1 MTLKNPYLTSAIALA
16 QNGLSTAA
24 NVNSLIQKKDYA
36 FWEKRLR
43 KEKNINSYLL
53 NNKNYNLLNLSV
65 VVGLHIAASD
75 PNEITAHAKKT
86 LEALDGYLSL
96 FPELLTDKSF
106 IHKLKNLEGMSFLS
120 TLCELS
126 LAKYFKEKGFLV
138 GFETPFSQ
146 TGSLPKKNVDLSI
159 TDTDGNIFHFEV
171 YMPANSTDIDGFF
184 SPTEEDH
191 HFEYKVMKKL
201 EDKFGKKGIAG
212 ISGKVFLAIN
222 VSFYDDLRIRGILSD
237 GNFDLF
243 ARAKKHLP
251 DGVDGAVFFTD
262 EFVNNDGA
270 HLGVLIE
277 K

>member
-16 QNGLSTAA
+16 KNGLSTTS

-36 FWEKRLR
+36 IWEKRLKR
-43 KEKNINSYLL
+43 EKDIRSYLL
-53 NNKNYNLLNLSV
+53 KNKNYNLLNLSV
-65 VVGLHIAASD
+65 VVGLHTEESE
-75 PNEITAHAKKT
+75 PNEIAAHAKKT
-86 LEALDGYLSL
+86 LEALDGYLSI
-96 FPELLTDKSF
+96 FPELLADKSF
-106 IHKLKNLEGMSFLS
+106 IDKLKNLEDMIFYS

-126 LAKYFKEKGFLV
+126 IAKYFKEKGFLV
-138 GFETPFSQ
+138 GFETPFRQ

-159 TDTDGNIFHFEV
+159 TDADGNTFHIEV

-184 SPTEEDH
+184 SPMEEDH

-201 EDKFGKKGIAG
+201 EDKFGRNGIAG

-222 VSFYDDLRIRGILSD
+222 VSFYDELRIRGMLSG
-237 GNFDLF
+237 GNVDLF
-243 ARAKKHLP
+243 AKAKKHLP

-262 EFVNNDGA
+262 EFVNTQGA
-270 HLGVLIE
+270 HLNVLIE